1 MLSVSHLSNAD
12 ASDNE
17 KEVYQQFQKKAASI
31 FTDLKSQLTSDT
43 PTIYNDLTDE
53 MKVYQSYIVDTML
66 PNAGILNTEAVDKR
80 QTRPTRRG
88 RPAPSA

>member
-31 FTDLKSQLTSDT
+31 FKDLKSQLTSDT

-66 PNAGILNTEAVDKR
+66 PNAGILNTEAVDKTD
-80 QTRPTRRG
+80 QT
-88 RPAPSA
+88 